1 VKWGR
6 LVWLVPLAALAGAA
20 FYLEDYRSH
29 RGLEIIL
36 RFSEAE
42 GVRPDQTFLQYRG
55 VVVGQVTAVKLSE
68 DHREVLVQVRLERNQ
83 DDFARKG
90 AIFWIERPEVSEGG
104 LRGLKT
110 VFSGP
115 YIESLPGSGEFE
127 REFRGLREP
136 PVSLEDGLVLH
147 LRAPRLHHLGAHSP
161 ILYRGVQVGIVR
173 DTRLGREANQVDIR
187 ILVWKRYAPLVRS
200 GTRFWQSS
208 GLDMKGGIIS
218 GIEFKLESLR
228 ALISGAVS
236 FATPEQGEPVANGA
250 SFALEKE
257 PQDEWLQWAPRIS
270 IAPISASTGE
280 DEEALLPAGPDS
292 RSKKRKE

>member
-1 VKWGR
+1 VNWGR

-20 FYLEDYRSH
+20 FYLADYRSH

-42 GVRPDQTFLQYRG
+42 GIRPDETPLQYRG
-55 VVVGQVTAVKLSE
+55 VAVGKVTAARLSD
-68 DHREVLVQVRLERNQ
+68 DHREALVQVRLERNQ

-90 AIFWIERPEVSEGG
+90 AIFWIQRPEVSEGG
-104 LRGLKT
+104 LRGFKT

-127 REFRGLREP
+127 REFRGLREA
-136 PVSLEDGLVLH
+136 PVSLEDGLLLH
-147 LRAPRLHHLGAHSP
+147 LRAPRLDHLGAHSP

-173 DTRLGREANQVDIR
+173 DTRLGREANQVDIS

-200 GTRFWQSS
+200 TTRFWQSS
-208 GLDMKGGIIS
+208 GLDVKGGIIG
-218 GIEFKLESLR
+218 GIELKLESLR
-228 ALISGAVS
+228 ALISGAIS
-236 FATPEQGEPVANGA
+236 FATPEQGEPVTSGA

-257 PQDEWLQWAPRIS
+257 AQDEWLKWAPRIS
-270 IAPISASTGE
+270 IAPVSAPTGE
-280 DEEALLPAGPDS
+280 GEEASLPTAPDS
-292 RSKKRKE
+292 RSRKKKE